1 MKIGN
6 NIFYKF
12 KNIKIKLLQFTQ
24 MSEYLVSARKYRPK
38 EFNEVVGQSHVTTT
52 LENAIKTNQI
62 SHAYIFC
69 GPRGVGKTT
78 CARIFA
84 NKINNINIENK
95 QDSIFNIFE
104 LDAASNNSVDDI
116 RDLVNQT
123 RIPPQK
129 GKYKVYIID
138 EVHML
143 SKSAFNAFLKTLEEP
158 PKYCVFILATTEKQ
172 KLIPT
177 ILSRCQ
183 IFEFHRINLQ
193 DIQSHLMSIVK
204 KENFIAEEKSIQL
217 IAETADGA
225 LRDAL
230 STFDKITSFC
240 GKTWNHEEVEKILNS
255 LNPKKIILFIENI
268 LEKNIADSLVNFH
281 ELLNSGFEGK
291 DLIVS
296 LIEYFRNIMLCKNPK
311 SFEIL
316 TCEGALKEK
325 LENFS
330 TLISTENLLNYLNI
344 LTDCQKQYPTT
355 FNQRF
360 LVELCLMQLCSL
372 ENSSKK
378 KNLINPPENK
388 LNTEPLNTEPL
399 NTEPLNT
406 ESKEVTKTTE
416 ANKVEKI
423 NESENLEKLESSI
436 LGKTITDCLTI
447 SDTTKKT
454 AKKEQQK
461 SEITLM
467 SINEEKLNPIW
478 NDLCDKLKSEGKMN
492 LHATLRSQ
500 KNNTINNNILKINVK
515 SELQKKEIVDN
526 QHVII
531 EFLKKKT
538 GFMFIKI
545 EVNLELLH
553 EEKVLYTNEDKLKYM
568 MKKNPS
574 VLELIKNLN
583 LEIKE

>member
-1 MKIGN
+1 
-6 NIFYKF
+6 
-12 KNIKIKLLQFTQ
+12 

-38 EFNEVVGQSHVTTT
+38 EFTEVVGQSHVTTT
-52 LENAIKTNQI
+52 LENAITTNKI

-95 QDSIFNIFE
+95 QDGVFNIFE

-143 SKSAFNAFLKTLEEP
+143 SKSAFNALLKTLEEP

-183 IFEFHRINLQ
+183 MFEFNRINLQ
-193 DIQSHLMSIVK
+193 TIQNHLMSIVE
-204 KENFIAEEKSIQL
+204 KENFIVDEKSIQL

-240 GKTWNHEEVEKILNS
+240 GKKWKHEEVEKILNS
-255 LNPKKIILFIENI
+255 LNPKKAISFIEKI
-268 LEKNIADSLVNFH
+268 IGKNIPESLIMFND
-281 ELLNSGFEGK
+281 LLESGFEGK

-296 LIEYFRNIMLCKNPK
+296 LIEHFRNLMFCKAPQ

-316 TCEGALKEK
+316 TCEEEIKSK
-325 LENFS
+325 LEN
-330 TLISTENLLNYLNI
+330 ISKSISKEDILHYINI
-344 LTDCQKQYPTT
+344 LIECQKQYNST

-378 KNLINPPENK
+378 KKLILLNCPPMY
-388 LNTEPLNTEPL
+388 
-399 NTEPLNT
+399 
-406 ESKEVTKTTE
+406 ESK
-416 ANKVEKI
+416 
-423 NESENLEKLESSI
+423 
-436 LGKTITDCLTI
+436 
-447 SDTTKKT
+447 
-454 AKKEQQK
+454 
-461 SEITLM
+461 
-467 SINEEKLNPIW
+467 P
-478 NDLCDKLKSEGKMN
+478 DLWGLPQ
-492 LHATLRSQ
+492 R
-500 KNNTINNNILKINVK
+500 
-515 SELQKKEIVDN
+515 
-526 QHVII
+526 
-531 EFLKKKT
+531 
-538 GFMFIKI
+538 
-545 EVNLELLH
+545 
-553 EEKVLYTNEDKLKYM
+553 
-568 MKKNPS
+568 
-574 VLELIKNLN
+574 
-583 LEIKE
+583 